1 MKKQLAHRWFW
12 SGVLIVSAQMAL
24 GAAAVAQTGIEV
36 PTRDT
41 VIGRGETVTNRPR
54 PDFDPLG
61 VRAGSFIILPSVRL
75 QEEYSDNI
83 FSTQTG
89 EQSDFI
95 STVSPQLIVQS
106 DWGNHMLRLD
116 GGADVAFYNDNDDE
130 NFEDYRFG
138 ASGRVDVTRQTKI
151 RPRVSYRQGHSDRS
165 SPNDAGG
172 IEPTIFDVMSAGL
185 EGSHKF
191 NRLSVTVGGTFDQYD
206 YDDVATGAGGTIN
219 NDDRD
224 REDLEASVR
233 LGYEVSPNYE
243 GFVRGAY
250 NIRDYDSAVDDSGIN
265 RDSDGVEIV
274 AGVGIDFG
282 GITFGEFF
290 AGYRAQDYDDP
301 MLETAS
307 GPIVGADIIWNVTQ
321 LTTVTG
327 SISREIRESTTQD
340 PVTGNFASGR
350 FFSTVGVAV
359 DHELRRNVLLGA
371 NVSASQDDF
380 QGIDR
385 TDNIYRAGISA
396 RYFLNRYANVGGQ
409 YRLRMRDSDAAGAD
423 FTENQ
428 FLLNLRVQY

>member
-1 MKKQLAHRWFW
+1 MKKQLAQGWFW
-12 SGVLIVSAQMAL
+12 SGILIASSHL
-24 GAAAVAQTGIEV
+24 TFGGAAMAQTGIEV

-41 VIGRGETVTNRPR
+41 SISRGETVTNRPR

-61 VRAGSFIILPSVRL
+61 VRAGSFIILPSVGL

-83 FSTQTG
+83 FSTETG
-89 EQSDFI
+89 EQGDFI
-95 STVSPQLIVQS
+95 TTVSPQLSVQS
-106 DWGNHMLRLD
+106 DWNNHMLRFD
-116 GGADVAFYNDNDDE
+116 GGADVAIYSDNDSE

-138 ASGRVDVTRQTKI
+138 AGGRVDVTRQTKI
-151 RPRVSYRQGHSDRS
+151 RPRVAYRQGHTDRS

-172 IEPTIFDVMSAGL
+172 VEPTIFDVLSAGL
-185 EGSHKF
+185 EGSHTF
-191 NRLSVTVGGTFDQYD
+191 NRLSVTLGGAFDQYD
-206 YDDVATGAGGTIN
+206 YDDVATGGGGTIN

-224 REDLEASVR
+224 RDDIEGSVR
-233 LGYEVSPNYE
+233 LGYEFSPNYE

-250 NIRDYDSAVDDSGIN
+250 NVRNYDSAVDDNGVN

-282 GITFGEFF
+282 GITFGDFF
-290 AGYRAQDYDDP
+290 AGYRSQDYDDP
-301 MLETAS
+301 LLDTAS
-307 GPIVGADIIWNVTQ
+307 GPVVGADITWNVTQ

-327 SISREIRESTTQD
+327 TVSREIRESTTLD

-371 NVSASQDDF
+371 TVSASQDDF

-385 TDNIYRAGISA
+385 TDDVYRAGLSA
-396 RYFLNRYANVGGQ
+396 KYLINRYANVGGE
-409 YRLRMRDSDAAGAD
+409 YRLRVRESDAAGAD

-428 FLLNLRVQY
+428 FLLRLRVQY